1 MSVAAWTLTA
11 TWQFARFPSAPQYCR
26 ATPTEAVPHLGND
39 TSSITHTSG
48 RIARL
53 SRSAIRRRTGSGS
66 HGDWFTNCCRA
77 CMFPSGSRSAIGW
90 TDLRRPSSIRPRR

>member
-1 MSVAAWTLTA
+1 VAAWTLTA
-11 TWQFARFPSAPQYCR
+11 TWQFARFPTAPQYWR
-26 ATPTEAVPHLGND
+26 ATPTDALPHLGND

-48 RIARL
+48 AIA
-53 SRSAIRRRTGSGS
+53 SYNRSAIRRRTGSGS

-77 CMFPSGSRSAIGW
+77 CMVPSGSRSAIGW